1 MKKALIPCIAIL
13 MQLIYFSLFLSAAVA
28 KMDPIIAAMITLLLA
43 IASLQLGVYS
53 FARNL
58 YPILSLIV
66 VIIAWLMIFFFLFA
80 FMLPE
85 AGIPP
90 YLCDP
95 FIKNS

>member
-1 MKKALIPCIAIL
+1 MKKALIPFIAIL

-28 KMDPIIAAMITLLLA
+28 KMDPIIAATITLLLA

-53 FARNL
+53 FARRL
-58 YPILSLIV
+58 YPILSMIV
-66 VIIAWLMIFFFLFA
+66 VIIAWLMIFFFIFA

-90 YLCDP
+90 YICEP
-95 FIKNS
+95 F